1 MKGELLFIINYYC
14 LNIMATENSKVES
27 DVQITIQ
34 ELREIQIIFVLAVR
48 IERPFVG
55 KSRCY

>member
-27 DVQITIQ
+27 DVQITIR

-48 IERPFVG
+48 IKRPFVG

>member
-27 DVQITIQ
+27 DVQITIR

-48 IERPFVG
+48 IKRPFVG
-55 KSRCY
+55 KM